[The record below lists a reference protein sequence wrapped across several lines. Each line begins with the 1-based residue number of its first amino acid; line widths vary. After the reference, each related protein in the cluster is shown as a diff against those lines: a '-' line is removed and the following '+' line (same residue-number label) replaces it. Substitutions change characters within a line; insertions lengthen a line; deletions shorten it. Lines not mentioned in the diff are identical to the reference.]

1 LVETPENHYLKRLTS
16 LNLFDMIPREKALQ
30 ITAIY
35 LYICDLYES
44 ELKFKCERFSNNCNP
59 EFSDQE
65 LITVYLF
72 VMHAEQRFKIKQ
84 IHHLAK
90 DYLLSW
96 FPKLPS
102 YVAFNTRLN
111 RLGDALNHITNDLLV
126 TLKPAGCT
134 PDINLLDSMPIITC
148 SGKRQG
154 KVAREITDKTFCST
168 KGIWYFGL
176 KLHVLG
182 MRRSCKLPFPESIV
196 LTQASENDLN
206 VFKQNWANLPNRQ
219 FYGDKIYYDIE
230 FFDNM
235 AKNDGSLMPAPVK
248 GIEGQ
253 PDCIKYIDH
262 AANELFSKA
271 VSSIRQPI
279 EAFFNWL
286 NEKTNIQRA
295 STVRSTKGLLVHVY
309 GKLAVAFI
317 GLIFNS

>member
-1 LVETPENHYLKRLTS
+1 
-16 LNLFDMIPREKALQ
+16 MIPREKTLQ
-30 ITAIY
+30 LIAIY
-35 LYICDLYES
+35 LYISDLYDS
-44 ELKFKCERFSNNCNP
+44 ELKFRCQRFSNNCNP

-65 LITVYLF
+65 LITIYLF

-84 IHHLAK
+84 IHQFAK

-111 RLGDALNHITNDLLV
+111 RLSEALNYIANDLLV
-126 TLKPAGCT
+126 SLKPNDCS
-134 PDINLLDSMPIITC
+134 PVVNVLDSMPIITC

-154 KVAREITDKTFCST
+154 KVAKEITDKTFCST
-168 KGIWYFGL
+168 KGIWYYGL

-182 MRRSCKLPFPESIV
+182 MQRPRKLPFPESIV

-219 FYGDKIYYDIE
+219 FYGDKIYHDKE
-230 FFDNM
+230 FFDDL
-235 AKNDGSLMPAPVK
+235 AKNDGSLMLTPVK
-248 GIEGQ
+248 GIKGQ
-253 PDCIKYIDH
+253 PDCIKFIDN
-262 AANELFSKA
+262 AANDLFSKA

-295 STVRSTKGLLVHVY
+295 SSVRSTNGLLVHVF